1 MTTQESSPIKF
12 AFGKGGLLPQEEMLE
27 VIKSNKKLVIG
38 IPKEAEKIETR
49 VCLTPEAVELLVN
62 YGHEVIIE
70 SNAGKVAN
78 YSNHD
83 YSERG
88 GIILEDKKSVYH
100 ADVVL
105 KVSTPSSEEIDLLKG
120 QQVLISSL
128 LSIHQ
133 TEECV
138 RKLMAKKITAVAAEN
153 YKDDNDC
160 YPVVRSMSAI
170 SGTASILIAS
180 EYLSTGMG
188 GKGVLLGGIAGIT
201 PAEVVI
207 IGASTAAEFAI
218 RAAYGLGAF
227 VKVFDNSVHSLVQLQ
242 ISLGFKIYTSVFHPQ
257 VLGKALKSADVVI
270 GARQTME
277 KGPRFYIT
285 EEMVKGMKKGSVIVD
300 ISIPHGGC
308 IETSEYRTLQ
318 DPVFTKYGV
327 VHYSIPNLPSHVA
340 RTSSIALSNV
350 FLPLLLNIS
359 DAGGFIQQLK
369 RDPGLRH
376 GVYMFNGILTNQFI
390 GSHFGIPS
398 KDIELLMA
406 AF

>member
-1 MTTQESSPIKF
+1 MTIQESSPIKF
-12 AFGKGGLLPQEEMLE
+12 AFGKSGLLPQEEMLE
-27 VIKSNKKLVIG
+27 VIKSNKKLVIS
-38 IPKEAEKIETR
+38 IPKENEKIETR

-70 SNAGKVAN
+70 SNAGKIAN
-78 YSNHD
+78 YSNTD

-88 GIILEDKKSVYH
+88 GIILDDKKSIYQ

-133 TEECV
+133 TEDCV
-138 RKLMAKKITAVAAEN
+138 RKLLAKKITAVAAEN
-153 YKDDNDC
+153 YKDDNG
-160 YPVVRSMSAI
+160 YPIVRSMSAI

-188 GKGVLLGGIAGIT
+188 GKGVLLGGISGIT

-207 IGASTAAEFAI
+207 IGAGTAAEFAI

-242 ISLGFKIYTSVFHPQ
+242 NLLGFRIYTSVFHPQ
-257 VLGKALKSADVVI
+257 VLEKALKSADVVI

-300 ISIPHGGC
+300 ISISHGGC

-340 RTSSIALSNV
+340 RTSSIALSNI
-350 FLPLLLNIS
+350 FLPLLLSIS
-359 DAGGFIQQLK
+359 DAGGFLQQLK